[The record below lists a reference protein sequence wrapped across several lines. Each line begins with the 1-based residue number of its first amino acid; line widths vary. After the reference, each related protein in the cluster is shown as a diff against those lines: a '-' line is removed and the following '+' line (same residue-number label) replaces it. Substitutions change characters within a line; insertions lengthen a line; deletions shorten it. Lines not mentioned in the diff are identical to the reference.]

1 MDPEE
6 RANFLLYL
14 HVAACLVVCTRMGWI
29 SSVKCPPGEHL
40 SCYPPECCRQPSPLH
55 LLAISGCSTS
65 LLPAEDW
72 CACRQAL
79 PNADLGKLLARE
91 PLMLTVDVQACLQE
105 VRRLLP
111 DIDPV
116 AYLTNN
122 PEGVLDM
129 EQSALPSALDGNLV
143 E

>member
-1 MDPEE
+1 MIC
-6 RANFLLYL
+6 RRGIRTAS
-14 HVAACLVVCTRMGWI
+14 ACLV
-29 SSVKCPPGEHL
+29 
-40 SCYPPECCRQPSPLH
+40 
-55 LLAISGCSTS
+55 S
-65 LLPAEDW
+65 LQHILPTNRSQ

-111 DIDPV
+111 DTDPV

-129 EQSALPSALDGNLV
+129 EQSALPSAIDGNLL